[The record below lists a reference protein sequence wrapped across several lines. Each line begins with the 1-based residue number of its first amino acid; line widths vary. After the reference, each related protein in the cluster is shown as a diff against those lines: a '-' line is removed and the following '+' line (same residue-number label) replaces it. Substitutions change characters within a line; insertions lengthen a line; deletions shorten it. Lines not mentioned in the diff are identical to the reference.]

1 MCCLSLRGFLIYIL
15 DVCHLKCDFILHAF
29 VFFCLCPYSKALVLF
44 FLFNLIK
51 FFPKLSESSDI
62 VSFLVVQSHS
72 SASHASQENPPCPTL
87 FVAKLAPNCSEKELT
102 EVFLRS
108 VLYSMLLLPAFLFSV
123 ISVV

>member
-1 MCCLSLRGFLIYIL
+1 MISSFTPLCFLPLSLFKSSCS
-15 DVCHLKCDFILHAF
+15 V
-29 VFFCLCPYSKALVLF
+29 

-51 FFPKLSESSDI
+51 FFAKLSKSSDI

-72 SASHASQENPPCPTL
+72 STSRASQENPPCPTL

-108 VLYSMLLLPAFLFSV
+108 VLYNMLLLPALLFSV
-123 ISVV
+123 IFVV